1 MKTILT
7 YAIQANNLPLFQ
19 LLVDALV
26 EQSYY
31 KPLFA
36 VEHIPPFQMDKAL
49 NKILIN
55 IQWEKCQTLELT
67 VDPDIIH
74 YEFGSEK
81 NSDKK
86 KSDE

>member
-1 MKTILT
+1 
-7 YAIQANNLPLFQ
+7 
-19 LLVDALV
+19 
-26 EQSYY
+26 
-31 KPLFA
+31 
-36 VEHIPPFQMDKAL
+36 MDKAL